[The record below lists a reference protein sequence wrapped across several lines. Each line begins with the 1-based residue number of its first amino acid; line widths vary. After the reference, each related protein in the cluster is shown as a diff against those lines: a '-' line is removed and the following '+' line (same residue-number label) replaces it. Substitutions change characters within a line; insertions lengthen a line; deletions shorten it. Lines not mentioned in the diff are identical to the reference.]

1 MRLASRWPWQDEGE
15 KKLSTI
21 NEITTDAI
29 HILCKE
35 IGVVDTIRFI
45 NQFTTGYG
53 NYAEERDTLFGD
65 MALHEVIARIKEMK
79 GNG

>member
-1 MRLASRWPWQDEGE
+1 MRIYLDNCALQHS
-15 KKLSTI
+15 L
-21 NEITTDAI
+21 NNITTDAI

-35 IGVVDTIRFI
+35 IGLVNTLRFI

-53 NYAEERDTLFGD
+53 NYAEERDALFGD